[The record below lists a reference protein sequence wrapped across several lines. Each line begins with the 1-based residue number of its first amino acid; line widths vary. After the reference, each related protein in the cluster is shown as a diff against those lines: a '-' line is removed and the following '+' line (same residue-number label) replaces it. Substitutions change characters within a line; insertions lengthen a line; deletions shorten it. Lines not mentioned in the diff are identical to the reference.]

1 MEQNENKSAEN
12 STQAAN
18 EFDINTILI
27 RELGI
32 NSAKVEMI
40 FQMQVEILATLQDKS
55 KEEVFGE
62 KNERVKEL
70 ALEFYIANSKKM

>member
-1 MEQNENKSAEN
+1 MNETTGENQPATSAA
-12 STQAAN
+12 S

-27 RELGI
+27 KELGI

-40 FQMQVEILATLQDKS
+40 FQMQVEILALLQDKTT
-55 KEEVFGE
+55 EEIFGE
-62 KNERVKEL
+62 KNERVKQL

>member
-1 MEQNENKSAEN
+1 MNENTPENQQNTSAA
-12 STQAAN
+12 S

-27 RELGI
+27 KELGI

-40 FQMQVEILATLQDKS
+40 FQMQVEILALLQDKTT
-55 KEEVFGE
+55 EEVFGE
-62 KNERVKEL
+62 KNERIKQL

>member
-1 MEQNENKSAEN
+1 MNETTGENQTNTSAA
-12 STQAAN
+12 S

-27 RELGI
+27 KELGI

-40 FQMQVEILATLQDKS
+40 FQMQVEILALLQDKTT
-55 KEEVFGE
+55 EEVFGE

>member
-1 MEQNENKSAEN
+1 MNETTGENQTNTSAA
-12 STQAAN
+12 S

-27 RELGI
+27 KELGI

-40 FQMQVEILATLQDKS
+40 FQMQVEILAMLQDKTT
-55 KEEVFGE
+55 EEVFGE

-70 ALEFYIANSKKM
+70 ALEFYIANSIKK

>member
-1 MEQNENKSAEN
+1 MNETTGENQTNTSAA
-12 STQAAN
+12 S

-27 RELGI
+27 KELGI

-40 FQMQVEILATLQDKS
+40 FQMQVEILAMLQDKT

-70 ALEFYIANSKKM
+70 ALEFYIANSIKK

>member
-1 MEQNENKSAEN
+1 MDQTEGENTSAT
-12 STQAAN
+12 SAAN

-27 RELGI
+27 KELGI

-40 FQMQVEILATLQDKS
+40 FQMQVEILALLQHKTKD
-55 KEEVFGE
+55 EIFGE

>member
-1 MEQNENKSAEN
+1 MNETTGENQTNTSAA
-12 STQAAN
+12 S

-27 RELGI
+27 KELGI

-40 FQMQVEILATLQDKS
+40 FQMQVEILALLQDKT

>member
-1 MEQNENKSAEN
+1 MNETTGENQTNTSAA
-12 STQAAN
+12 S

-27 RELGI
+27 KELGI

-40 FQMQVEILATLQDKS
+40 FQMQVEILALLQDKTT
-55 KEEVFGE
+55 EEVFGE

-70 ALEFYIANSKKM
+70 ALEFYIANSIKK

>member
-1 MEQNENKSAEN
+1 MNETTGENQTNTSAA
-12 STQAAN
+12 S

-27 RELGI
+27 KELGI

-40 FQMQVEILATLQDKS
+40 FQMQVEILAMLQDKTT
-55 KEEVFGE
+55 EEVFGE

>member
-1 MEQNENKSAEN
+1 MNETTGKNHQDTSAA
-12 STQAAN
+12 S

-27 RELGI
+27 KELGI

-40 FQMQVEILATLQDKS
+40 FRMQVEILALLQDKTT
-55 KEEVFGE
+55 EEILGE
-62 KNERVKEL
+62 KNERIKEL

>member
-1 MEQNENKSAEN
+1 MNETTGANPQDSSAA
-12 STQAAN
+12 S

-27 RELGI
+27 KELGI

-40 FQMQVEILATLQDKS
+40 FEMQVEILALLQQKTTD
-55 KEEVFGE
+55 EIFGE

>member
-1 MEQNENKSAEN
+1 MNETPTENGTSTSAA
-12 STQAAN
+12 S

-27 RELGI
+27 KELGI

-40 FQMQVEILATLQDKS
+40 FQMQVEILALLQDKTT
-55 KEEVFGE
+55 EEIFGE
-62 KNERVKEL
+62 KNERVKQL

>member
-1 MEQNENKSAEN
+1 MNETTGENQTNTSAA
-12 STQAAN
+12 S

-27 RELGI
+27 KELGI

-40 FQMQVEILATLQDKS
+40 FQMQVEILAMLQDKTT
-55 KEEVFGE
+55 EEVFGE
-62 KNERVKEL
+62 KNERVKQL

>member
-1 MEQNENKSAEN
+1 MNETTGENQTNTSAA
-12 STQAAN
+12 S

-27 RELGI
+27 KELGI

-40 FQMQVEILATLQDKS
+40 FQMQVEILALLQDKT
-55 KEEVFGE
+55 KEEVSGE

-70 ALEFYIANSKKM
+70 ALEFYIANSIKK

>member
-1 MEQNENKSAEN
+1 MNDNTTENQQNTSAA
-12 STQAAN
+12 S
-18 EFDINTILI
+18 EFNIDTILI
-27 RELGI
+27 REMGI

-40 FQMQVEILATLQDKS
+40 FQMQVEILALLQDKT
-55 KEEVFGE
+55 KEEIFGE

>member
-1 MEQNENKSAEN
+1 MNETEGENQAVTSAA
-12 STQAAN
+12 S
-18 EFDINTILI
+18 EFNIDTILI
-27 RELGI
+27 KELGI

-40 FQMQVEILATLQDKS
+40 FQMQVEILALLQDKT

>member
-1 MEQNENKSAEN
+1 MNETPAENKTTTSAA
-12 STQAAN
+12 S

-27 RELGI
+27 KELGI

-40 FQMQVEILATLQDKS
+40 FQMQVELLALLQDKS
-55 KEEVFGE
+55 TEEIFGE
-62 KNERVKEL
+62 KNERVKQL

>member
-1 MEQNENKSAEN
+1 MNEATGENPQDTSAA
-12 STQAAN
+12 S
-18 EFDINTILI
+18 EFNIDTILI
-27 RELGI
+27 KEMGI

-40 FQMQVEILATLQDKS
+40 FQMQVEILALLQDKT